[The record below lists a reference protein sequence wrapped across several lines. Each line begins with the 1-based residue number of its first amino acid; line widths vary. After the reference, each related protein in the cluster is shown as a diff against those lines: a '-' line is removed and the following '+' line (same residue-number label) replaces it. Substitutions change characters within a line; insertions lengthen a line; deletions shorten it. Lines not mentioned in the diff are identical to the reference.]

1 VITVTAAFNIDPGAI
16 EGITVLCPAAHPF
29 VLGGGFNTQVNVQVV
44 SNHPVSEPGPPQEQ
58 GWQAVGANTT
68 TGETIPIT
76 AYAQCSK

>member
-1 VITVTAAFNIDPGAI
+1 VAAVALGD
-16 EGITVLCPAAHPF
+16 EVLLGHDAAGKLTSLASARMNVPAGTRRRA
-29 VLGGGFNTQVNVQVV
+29 
-44 SNHPVSEPGPPQEQ
+44 EPGPPQEQ